1 MTSTEKRR
9 FIFTLI
15 TAAFII
21 FIFSNS
27 LQNADN
33 SGAKSSKVV
42 EILTSLSSSVGLHI
56 PVSEYFIRKAGHFT
70 EFMILGMLLLGTL
83 RTYTK
88 KLLQNIF
95 APLFFGLA
103 TAVSDES
110 IQLFVQGRSSQV
122 SDVVLDF
129 CGMVTG
135 LLMLGLIMKIH
146 TVKKQGK

>member
-42 EILTSLSSSVGLHI
+42 EILTRLSSSVGLHI

-88 KLLQNIF
+88 KLQNIF

-135 LLMLGLIMKIH
+135 LLVLGLIMKIH

>member
-1 MTSTEKRR
+1 MTSIRKRQL
-9 FIFTLI
+9 IFTLI
-15 TAAFII
+15 TAAFIL

-27 LQNADN
+27 LQNADT
-33 SGAKSSKVV
+33 SGSKSSAAVTL
-42 EILTSLSSSVGLHI
+42 LTNFFASVGIHI
-56 PVSEYFIRKAGHFT
+56 PVSEYFIRKTGHFT
-70 EFMILGMLLLGTL
+70 EFLILGMLLLGTL

-88 KLLQNIF
+88 DLMKNIF

-122 SDVVLDF
+122 SDVLLDF

-135 LLMLGLIMKIH
+135 LLLLGLIMKIH
-146 TVKKQGK
+146 TVRKQVK